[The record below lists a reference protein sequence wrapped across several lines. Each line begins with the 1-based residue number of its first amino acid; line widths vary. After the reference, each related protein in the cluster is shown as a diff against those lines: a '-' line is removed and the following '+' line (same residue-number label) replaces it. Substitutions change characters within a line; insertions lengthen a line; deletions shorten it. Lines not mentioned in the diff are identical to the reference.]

1 MTESWWNFQGR
12 NTFLDL
18 KIIFI
23 FEKLELEW
31 VLWLFISNVWLK
43 GAHTPNKFMDMTPA
57 KGICSI
63 KTEL

>member
-12 NTFLDL
+12 NAFLDL

-23 FEKLELEW
+23 IEKLEW
-31 VLWLFISNVWLK
+31 GLWLFISKVWLK
-43 GAHTPNKFMDMTPA
+43 GAHTPNKFMDMIPA
-57 KGICSI
+57 KAICSI